1 MKIELSETGS
11 IFCQG
16 RRDNMEDF
24 IFPLHGCASP
34 NDKLFIVCDGMGGHA
49 KGEIASKLAGESFA
63 TYLEPHLI
71 KPITEALLLDAFEH
85 VQNKFDDYIDHNPES
100 KGMGTTIVLALL
112 NQGGAVVMHC
122 GDSRLYHFR
131 KGEIRWKTT
140 DHSLVNEWVK
150 QGIITSEEA
159 QHHPKSNIIVRAIQ
173 GNKVQRTKPD
183 FHIIR
188 EILPN
193 DYLLLCTDGIYN
205 GVTDGQLQEII
216 GSYEDEESKLSHIK
230 NLCKGN
236 SSDNYSA
243 YLLKIHSIY

>member
-1 MKIELSETGS
+1 MKIGLSISGS

-34 NDKLFIVCDGMGGHA
+34 NDKLFILCDGMGGHA
-49 KGEIASKLAGESFA
+49 KGEIASKLAAETFA
-63 TYLEPHLI
+63 TFLEPYLSES
-71 KPITEALLLDAFEH
+71 ITEVLLMEAFEY
-85 VQNKFDDYIDHNPES
+85 VQNVFDDYIDHNPES
-100 KGMGTTIVLALL
+100 KGMGTTLVLALL
-112 NQGGAVVMHC
+112 NQEGVLVAHC

-131 KGEIRWKTT
+131 KGEICWKTT

-150 QGIITSEEA
+150 QGLITSEEA
-159 QHHPKSNIIVRAIQ
+159 QHHPKSNIIVRALQ
-173 GNKVQRTKPD
+173 GNNVQRTKPD

-205 GVTDGQLQEII
+205 GVTDSQLQEII
-216 GSYEDEESKLSHIK
+216 ASDEDDKSKLSHIK
-230 NLCKGN
+230 NLCEGN

-243 YLLKIHSIY
+243 YLLKIQSIS